1 MVPEKLPN
9 LNKNTALYFDVAIT
23 LPLNEPILSMIIGT
37 QLDIVDYEYILSYR

>member
-1 MVPEKLPN
+1 MVPEELPK

-37 QLDIVDYEYILSYR
+37 QLDIVDYEYMLSYS